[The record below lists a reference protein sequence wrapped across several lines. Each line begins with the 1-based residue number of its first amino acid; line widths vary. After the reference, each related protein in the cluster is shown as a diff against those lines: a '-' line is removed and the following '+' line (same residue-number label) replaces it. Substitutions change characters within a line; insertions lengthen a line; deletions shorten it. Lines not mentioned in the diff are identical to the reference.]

1 VADSQRFDV
10 IVVGVGGLGS
20 AALFHL
26 ARRRLRVLGIERFG
40 VPNEQGSSHGVTRI
54 IRLAYYEHPS
64 YVPLLARA
72 YELWRELETVAGER
86 LLHITGSVDAGPPD
100 SFVFEGSLRSCV
112 EHGLEHEVIDGAEV
126 NRRFPGYR
134 LPAESM
140 AVFQPEGG
148 FLLPERCIVAQVDAA
163 RRMGAAVKTNER
175 VLEWEPA
182 GRGVRV
188 TSERGVY
195 EAERLVLAAGAW
207 EGQLTG
213 LPVLAERQ
221 VLAWLDPLRP
231 ELFLPERFPVF
242 NLIVEEG
249 RYYGFPVL
257 GIPGFKFG
265 RYHHL
270 EEQGDPDVLDREPS
284 LRDEQVLREFAERY
298 FPDGAG
304 PTSSLQACLFEN
316 TPDEHFLLGLHP
328 EHDQVVVA
336 GGGSGHGFKFASVIG
351 EIVAQ
356 LVRGE
361 SPPLD
366 ISLLSPRRYA
376 VSSAAS
382 AKGATPA
389 R

>member
-1 VADSQRFDV
+1 MIKPGEMTVDGSKPFDV
-10 IVVGVGGLGS
+10 IVVGVGGIGS

-26 ARRRLRVLGIERFG
+26 TRSGLRVLGIERFG
-40 VPNEQGSSHGVTRI
+40 VPNEQGSSYGVTRM
-54 IRLAYYEHPS
+54 IRLAYHEDPS
-64 YVPLLARA
+64 YVPLLGRA

-100 SFVFEGSLRSCV
+100 SFVFEGSMRSSV
-112 EHGLEHEVIDGAEV
+112 EHGLEHEVIDAAEV

-148 FLLPERCIVAQVDAA
+148 FLLPERCIAAHVDAA
-163 RRMGAAVKTNER
+163 RRMGAAIKTNER

-182 GRGVRV
+182 SGGVRV
-188 TSERGVY
+188 TTDRAVY
-195 EAERLVLAAGAW
+195 EAERLVVAAGAW
-207 EGQLTG
+207 EGELTG
-213 LPVLAERQ
+213 LPVVAERQ

-231 ELFLPERFPVF
+231 ELFSPARFPVF

-249 RYYGFPVL
+249 RYYGFPVF

-270 EEQGDPDVLDREPS
+270 EEQGDPDALDREPS
-284 LRDEQVLREFAERY
+284 QRDEQVLRAFAERY

-304 PTSSLQACLFEN
+304 PTSSLKVCLFEN

-328 EHDQVVVA
+328 EHENVVVA
-336 GGGSGHGFKFASVIG
+336 GGGSGHAFKFASVIG
-351 EIVAQ
+351 ELVAQ
-356 LVRGE
+356 LVAGE
-361 SPPLD
+361 SLRLD
-366 ISLLSPRRYA
+366 ISFLSP
-376 VSSAAS
+376 
-382 AKGATPA
+382 A
-389 R
+389 RFAGRSG

>member
-1 VADSQRFDV
+1 MDGSERFDV

-26 ARRRLRVLGIERFG
+26 ARTGRRVLGIERFG
-40 VPNEQGSSHGVTRI
+40 VPNEEGSSHGITRI

-64 YVPLLARA
+64 YVPLLGRA
-72 YELWRELETVAGER
+72 YELWRELEAVAGER

-126 NRRFPGYR
+126 NRRFPGYH
-134 LPAESM
+134 LPADSM
-140 AVFQPEGG
+140 AVFQPQGG
-148 FLLPERCIVAQVDAA
+148 FLLPERCIVAHVEAAQALDAE
-163 RRMGAAVKTNER
+163 VKPHER
-175 VLEWEPA
+175 VLEWQATA
-182 GRGVRV
+182 GGVRV
-188 TSERGVY
+188 TTDRAAY
-195 EAERLVLAAGAW
+195 EAERLVVAAGAW
-207 EGQLTG
+207 AGELTG
-213 LPVLAERQ
+213 LPVVAERQ
-221 VLAWLDPLRP
+221 VLAWLDPLKP
-231 ELFLPERFPVF
+231 ELFAPERFPVF

-249 RYYGFPVL
+249 RYYGFPVF

-270 EEQGDPDVLDREPS
+270 EEEGDPDELDREPRA
-284 LRDEQVLREFAERY
+284 RDEQVLREFAERY

-304 PTSSLQACLFEN
+304 PTSSLKVCLFEN

-328 EHDQVVVA
+328 EHENVVIA
-336 GGGSGHGFKFASVIG
+336 GGGSGHGFKFASVVG

-356 LVRGE
+356 LVSGE

-366 ISLLSPRRYA
+366 ISLLSPRRF
-376 VSSAAS
+376 
-382 AKGATPA
+382 
-389 R
+389 